1 MQSKFTAIVL
11 AMLLAVSAFAV
22 EDTGN
27 ASAQSKGWD
36 DTFTK
41 FSMGVMLGIG
51 PSYLKGA
58 GEYYDA
64 EKTTGIS
71 IMFEMAYPITDNMAL
86 RAELGFDGIFGI
98 GSTYQYVHREVKD
111 SVSSSGFEIALYWNM
126 FLSENFF
133 VNLGP
138 AIRFP
143 WFKEIVEIED
153 EKIFSGE
160 PEYGN
165 DLWLDAVLGVGF
177 KIRCIEFGFRGG
189 YELLGFYKETKKY
202 RKVDIHELRF
212 RFYFMYWFGQKRS

>member
-22 EDTGN
+22 ENTGN
-27 ASAQSKGWD
+27 APVHDKGWD
-36 DTFTK
+36 NAFTK

-58 GEYYDA
+58 EEYYDA

-165 DLWLDAVLGVGF
+165 DLWLDVVLGAGF
-177 KIRCIEFGFRGG
+177 KIRCIEFGFKGG
-189 YELLGFYKETKKY
+189 YELLGYYKETKKY
-202 RKVDIHELRF
+202 SKVDIHELRF
-212 RFYFMYWFGQKRS
+212 RLYFTYWFGQKRS

>member
-27 ASAQSKGWD
+27 APAQSKGWD

-64 EKTTGIS
+64 EKTTGFS

-86 RAELGFDGIFGI
+86 RAELGFDGMFGI
-98 GSTYQYVHREVKD
+98 GS
-111 SVSSSGFEIALYWNM
+111 S
-126 FLSENFF
+126 
-133 VNLGP
+133 
-138 AIRFP
+138 
-143 WFKEIVEIED
+143 
-153 EKIFSGE
+153 
-160 PEYGN
+160 
-165 DLWLDAVLGVGF
+165 
-177 KIRCIEFGFRGG
+177 
-189 YELLGFYKETKKY
+189 
-202 RKVDIHELRF
+202 
-212 RFYFMYWFGQKRS
+212 